1 MDVTNFHL
9 DLDDLIPM
17 SFSYKGKRGGGG
29 QDEINSQYEQ
39 ELDLPAIK
47 KVHRRANVDFL
58 IEPSQGNKKYY
69 YLPDLSFLSCNV
81 DSSEATLILQMFVRL
96 SARLKSFWET

>member
-29 QDEINSQYEQ
+29 QDEINSQYDQ
-39 ELDLPAIK
+39 ELVLPAIK

-58 IEPSQGNKKYY
+58 VEPSQGNKKYY
-69 YLPDLSFLSCNV
+69 YLP
-81 DSSEATLILQMFVRL
+81 ILFIMQC
-96 SARLKSFWET
+96 